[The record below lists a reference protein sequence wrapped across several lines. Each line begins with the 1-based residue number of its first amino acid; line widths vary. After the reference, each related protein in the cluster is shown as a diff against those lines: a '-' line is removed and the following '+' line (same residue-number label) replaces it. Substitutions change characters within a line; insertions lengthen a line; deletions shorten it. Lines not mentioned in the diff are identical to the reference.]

1 MVRVYFDKWDD
12 VAFGIRISKSMVI
25 VEFWKYSLMINF
37 KEKKG

>member
-1 MVRVYFDKWDD
+1 MVRVYFDKWND
-12 VAFGIRISKSMVI
+12 VAFGIRISESMVI